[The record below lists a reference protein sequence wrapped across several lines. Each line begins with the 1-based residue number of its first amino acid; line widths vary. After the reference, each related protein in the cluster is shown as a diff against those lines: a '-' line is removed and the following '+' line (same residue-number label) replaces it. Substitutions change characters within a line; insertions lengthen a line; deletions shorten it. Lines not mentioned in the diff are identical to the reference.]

1 MPITHTFVSAV
12 EDGLDA
18 NLVQPSDWN
27 ADHTGT
33 MDAADI
39 TFTPATAADWNSD
52 TDPGDLDD
60 ALNQLAER
68 VDDSEIAV
76 LAKSSILEMQIFS

>member
-1 MPITHTFVSAV
+1 MPIKHVFESEIA
-12 EDGLDA
+12 DGVDET
-18 NLVQPSDWN
+18 LVQPSDWN

-68 VDDSEIAV
+68 VDDSEIV
-76 LAKSSILEMQIFS
+76 ISAKSSILEMQVFS